1 MLHIY
6 VMVFLLPVFHVL
18 LCGSFN
24 EASVYLFSFFLFRY
38 FSDPTLYFYYGN
50 SLSWSMPCI
59 VSTEL
64 LLILGAS
71 HPKKI
76 RLDIS
81 FCYVSSDH
89 MKYLDLF

>member
-50 SLSWSMPCI
+50 SLS
-59 VSTEL
+59 
-64 LLILGAS
+64 
-71 HPKKI
+71 
-76 RLDIS
+76 
-81 FCYVSSDH
+81 
-89 MKYLDLF
+89 